1 MNGKM
6 AKSLKKELLRGDE
19 ELIQNLRKLIG
30 IGKTVLFKREQ
41 YYKYLKKYAPMAE
54 KFFKSMISDKNSV
67 MLKAD
72 ISTIYE
78 TT

>member
-41 YYKYLKKYAPMAE
+41 YYKYLKKYYTKGKIKINKTRKEMM
-54 KFFKSMISDKNSV
+54 SNV
-67 MLKAD
+67 
-72 ISTIYE
+72 
-78 TT
+78 